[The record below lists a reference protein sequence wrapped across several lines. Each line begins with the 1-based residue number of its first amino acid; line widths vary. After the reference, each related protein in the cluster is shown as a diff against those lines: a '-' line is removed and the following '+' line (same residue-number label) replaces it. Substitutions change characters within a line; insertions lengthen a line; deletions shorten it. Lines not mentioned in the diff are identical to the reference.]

1 MAAPGVREDKGVN
14 EVILEGR
21 KRVIWS
27 GDNLRG
33 DMIQNIRASRI
44 KIIRER
50 DSEIRIFIRCAFP
63 IHNAATSQDDD
74 TKEPICQGR

>member
-50 DSEIRIFIRCAFP
+50 DSEVRIFMR
-63 IHNAATSQDDD
+63 
-74 TKEPICQGR
+74 